1 MQPAGF
7 NKDLWNWLYIDDF
20 GQISIMVQQGDNAR
34 FVKTPIDNVIEVRA
48 HVRRV
53 TRNFRCESAASGGGG
68 GEKSRLF
75 VPQKARTFSS
85 HANCEAYSVLELQSR
100 LSER

>member
-68 GEKSRLF
+68 GRKE
-75 VPQKARTFSS
+75 SS
-85 HANCEAYSVLELQSR
+85 FCPAE
-100 LSER
+100 SENFLVTRKLRSIFRA